1 MTGILLALA
10 ASLSWGVADFGAGV
24 GSRRLSVPLV
34 IVASQAAGLVFVV
47 LLLAVFR
54 PSLPTG
60 AQLAWGGLAGAI
72 GVLGLLAFYRA
83 LSIGAMGIVGPIS
96 ATGVVVPLTY
106 GLARGERPSTM
117 QLIGVGLAIVGVIAA
132 SIEKYAAAHG
142 SRIGAGVG
150 FALLAA
156 LGFGGSISA
165 LSKAAAGGA
174 LWAPLPMRVVGI
186 PLILCV
192 VLFLRPSTKGLRTS
206 WRLLVGIG
214 VCDTGANIL
223 FGLASTRA
231 LLSVVSVL
239 ASLYPVVLVALARV
253 LLHERIAKHQLG
265 GVVLALTGVALISAG

>member
-34 IVASQAAGLVFVV
+34 IVASQTAGLVFVMLV
-47 LLLAVFR
+47 LAIFR
-54 PSLPTG
+54 PSVPSVG
-60 AQLAWGGLAGAI
+60 QLAWGGLAGAV
-72 GVLGLLAFYRA
+72 GVVGLLAFYRA
-83 LSIGAMGIVGPIS
+83 LAIGAMGIVGPIS

-106 GLARGERPSTM
+106 GLARGERPSTL
-117 QLIGVGLAIVGVIAA
+117 QLIGVGLAVVGVIAA
-132 SIEKYAAAHG
+132 SIEKVVETHG

-156 LGFGGSISA
+156 LGFGASISA

-174 LWAPLPMRVVGI
+174 LWAPLPMRLVGI
-186 PLILCV
+186 SLILGV
-192 VLFLRPSTKGLRTS
+192 VYFLRPSAEGLRTS

-214 VCDTGANIL
+214 VCDTGANML

-231 LLSVVSVL
+231 LLSVASVL
-239 ASLYPVVLVALARV
+239 ASLYPVVLVALALV